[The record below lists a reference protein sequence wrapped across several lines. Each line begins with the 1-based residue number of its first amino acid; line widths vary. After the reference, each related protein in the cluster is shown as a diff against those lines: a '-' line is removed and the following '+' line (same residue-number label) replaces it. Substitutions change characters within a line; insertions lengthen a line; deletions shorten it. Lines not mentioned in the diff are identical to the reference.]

1 MARATTQTTRSGR
14 MPARGAKAAPR
25 TARKPAATAGK
36 PQARAARPGKK
47 RTTEVDRAIGSKI
60 RLRRGELGMTQ
71 QQLARELGVTFQQLQ
86 KYEQGTNRVSG
97 NRIAALAKALEV
109 PVSYFFEQ
117 TADEM
122 EAVKGSL
129 LDTRGSISLLRAYA
143 GIKEQSQRAA
153 LVNVARA
160 LVGEGPLD
168 DSAAR

>member
-1 MARATTQTTRSGR
+1 
-14 MPARGAKAAPR
+14 
-25 TARKPAATAGK
+25 
-36 PQARAARPGKK
+36 
-47 RTTEVDRAIGSKI
+47 
-60 RLRRGELGMTQ
+60 MTQ

-160 LVGEGPLD
+160 LVGEGPLE
-168 DSAAR
+168 DSAVH